1 MGCCTD
7 KERISFLVPKSQ
19 CFPQTHKAHPQEQM
33 SRLCLCCQGN
43 QSVLSSRI
51 RKPGPGL
58 SSAFCSLLN
67 RARHLFPTGD
77 TKDHVTKSLALA
89 SRAGAPSTAH
99 TSLAHT
105 NKSMAGVGG
114 GWNEFIHTEKDRTID
129 KGQAIDPCYRKW
141 HREGG
146 LITQCHPA
154 LFPSK
159 HPTPHFSKQES
170 AHWDPP
176 IVPTWFSTQGSE

>member
-89 SRAGAPSTAH
+89 SGAGAPSTAH

-105 NKSMAGVGG
+105 NKSMAGGG
-114 GWNEFIHTEKDRTID
+114 GLGGMSSSTPKRTGQLTRD
-129 KGQAIDPCYRKW
+129 KRLTHVTGNGIGKED
-141 HREGG
+141 
-146 LITQCHPA
+146 
-154 LFPSK
+154 
-159 HPTPHFSKQES
+159 
-170 AHWDPP
+170 
-176 IVPTWFSTQGSE
+176 

>member
-1 MGCCTD
+1 MRVGEFSEMGCCTD

-58 SSAFCSLLN
+58 SRAFCSLLD
-67 RARHLFPTGD
+67 RACHLFPTGD

-89 SRAGAPSTAH
+89 SGAGAPSTAH
-99 TSLAHT
+99 TSPAHT
-105 NKSMAGVGG
+105 NKSMGGVGE
-114 GWNEFIHTEKDRTID
+114 WVHPHR
-129 KGQAIDPCYRKW
+129 KGQDNW
-141 HREGG
+141 
-146 LITQCHPA
+146 
-154 LFPSK
+154 
-159 HPTPHFSKQES
+159 
-170 AHWDPP
+170 
-176 IVPTWFSTQGSE
+176 QGTSDWPMLPEMA